1 MFFGKKNKKINTI
14 AEIGINH
21 NGNYDNAIK
30 LINSAKN
37 AGFTAVKFQ
46 TFIPEEMTHIKTKLA
61 KYQKKT
67 KFKNMQEML
76 KKYNFSFEQFYE
88 LKKYCD
94 KKKIEFLSTP
104 FDEKSAIFLNNI
116 GVEVFKVSSGDL
128 DNFFLLSIIK
138 KFRKPIII
146 STGMSN
152 NREINETIKFL
163 NLPKSKLAILH
174 CISDYP
180 TELKNTFFSN
190 FDYLKKFKYD
200 FGFSDHTIGDISSSI
215 AIALGANIVEKHI
228 TIDTNLEGPDHA
240 CSMPIPELKKFIT
253 TLHDVKKSLST
264 ERKLTSLE
272 RNTLKVA
279 RKSLHFSKN
288 LKKGA
293 IIKFEDLI
301 PLRPANNNISP
312 KNFRGFIG
320 KKLKKNKNK
329 YTNLKKSDF

>member
-1 MFFGKKNKKINTI
+1 MFFGKKNKKITTI

-37 AGFTAVKFQ
+37 AEFTAVKFQ

-76 KKYNFSFEQFYE
+76 KNYNFSFEQFYK
-88 LKKYCD
+88 LKKYCE
-94 KKKIEFLSTP
+94 KIKIEFLSTP
-104 FDEKSAIFLNNI
+104 FDVKSAIFLNDI
-116 GVEVFKVSSGDL
+116 GVKTFKISSGDL
-128 DNFFLLSIIK
+128 DNFILLSEIK
-138 KFRKPIII
+138 KFGKPMII
-146 STGMSN
+146 STGMGTN
-152 NREINETIKFL
+152 KEIIETINFL
-163 NLPKSKLAILH
+163 NLPKSNLAILH

-190 FDYLKKFKYD
+190 FDFLKKFKYD
-200 FGFSDHTIGDISSSI
+200 IGFSDHTIGDVSSSI
-215 AIALGANIVEKHI
+215 AIALGANIIEKHI

-240 CSMPIPELKKFIT
+240 CSMPIGDLKKFIT
-253 TLHDVKKSLST
+253 TLHSVKKSIST
-264 ERKLTSLE
+264 KRKLTSLE
-272 RNTLKVA
+272 KKTLKVA
-279 RKSLHFSKN
+279 RKSLHYSRN

-293 IIKFEDLI
+293 VIKSNDLA

-312 KNFRGFIG
+312 KNFKNFIG

-329 YTNLKKSDF
+329 YSNLKKSDF